1 MSPLILSLVCL
12 ILVIIS
18 ANFLSIVKNNKTLL
32 FISLIPCI
40 YLVFFGLYLILGP
53 VDLHEDGKTNFFLAN
68 PEEKELPIVFII
80 LKFYEYILLI
90 VGIIFGYLFLK
101 FIKNLSINKSDS
113 I

>member
-32 FISLIPCI
+32 LISLIPCS
-40 YLVFFGLYLILGP
+40 YLVIYGIYLILGP
-53 VDLHEDGKTNFFLAN
+53 DDLYEDGKTNFFLGN
-68 PEEKELPIVFII
+68 PKEKELPIVFII
-80 LKFYEYILLI
+80 LKFYEYILILI
-90 VGIIFGYLFLK
+90 GAIFGYLFLK

-113 I
+113 V

>member
-40 YLVFFGLYLILGP
+40 YLVIYGLYLILGP
-53 VDLHEDGKTNFFLAN
+53 VDLHEDGKTNFFSAN
-68 PEEKELPIVFII
+68 PEEKELPVVFII
-80 LKFYEYILLI
+80 LKFYEYILLL
-90 VGIIFGYLFLK
+90 VGVIFGYLFLK